1 MLEGDHHE
9 HHHVWHE
16 EIKNEHELM
25 HEEPR
30 SNVQNSSTN
39 TLISYLRREKAIGP
53 EATAKVMGGDQYG
66 PHMELVISLI
76 QALA

>member
-1 MLEGDHHE
+1 
-9 HHHVWHE
+9 
-16 EIKNEHELM
+16 M

-30 SNVQNSSTN
+30 SNVQNSMTN

-53 EATAKVMGGDQYG
+53 EATAKALGGDQYG